1 MLAQF
6 TEKLELKFWDI
17 CIPVLT
23 KATWLRWFFQQI
35 SMIKSDEHQ
44 MRKIASALVIAC
56 VGTASGILLYTL
68 SILLS

>member
-1 MLAQF
+1 MLAQI
-6 TEKLELKFWDI
+6 TEKIELKFWDI

-23 KATWLRWFFQQI
+23 NATWLRWFFQQI
-35 SMIKSDEHQ
+35 ATIKGDELQ
-44 MRKIASALVIAC
+44 MKKIASALVIAC